1 MTSAVEVITSVQ
13 RRRRWP
19 QAEKERLVAAAIE
32 PGANA
37 CEIARQAGIH
47 QSQLYRW
54 RRELC
59 GPRQAEPGFVA
70 LAVATE
76 PEASSR
82 QALASAGIIEVEFA
96 AGARVRVSGT
106 VDPAVVSAAIEALLR
121 GMRRR

>member
-19 QAEKERLVAAAIE
+19 QAEKERIVAAAIE

-37 CEIARQAGIH
+37 CEVSRQAGIH

-70 LAVATE
+70 LTVATE

-96 AGARVRVSGT
+96 AGARVRVTGP

>member
-37 CEIARQAGIH
+37 CEVARQAGIH

-59 GPRQAEPGFVA
+59 GPRPTEPGFVA
-70 LAVATE
+70 LAVAA
-76 PEASSR
+76 EAR
-82 QALASAGIIEVEFA
+82 PVTAGIIEVEFA
-96 AGARVRVSGT
+96 AGARVRVTGP